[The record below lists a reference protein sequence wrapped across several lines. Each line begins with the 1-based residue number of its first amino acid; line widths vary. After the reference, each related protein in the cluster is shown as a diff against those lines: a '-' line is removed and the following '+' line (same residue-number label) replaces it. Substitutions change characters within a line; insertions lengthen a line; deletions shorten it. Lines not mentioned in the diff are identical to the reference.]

1 MKLIMENWNKY
12 LEKETIHEDENL
24 TLKHVKQ
31 GLKLTSSRAEREWE
45 RLSKL
50 PRSQYPDDLK
60 KHLGI
65 PLDEGLAN
73 KIAMGAALIASMV
86 GGAPDANAAI
96 QVSQDTIE
104 DAGKLPIA
112 NAANLLTD
120 TTARVIYGG
129 LVALDPVKF
138 PGAKEA
144 AKIFAKA
151 HKSRDI
157 QQFENMPPLAQKALQ
172 VIVTQMHDAKA
183 SGDDEKVRQ
192 TVNQYRDFE
201 KEAPKRMKLKRKF
214 RD

>member
-1 MKLIMENWNKY
+1 MKLIMENWNNY
-12 LEKETIHEDENL
+12 LQEDEE
-24 TLKHVKQ
+24 T
-31 GLKLTSSRAEREWE
+31 
-45 RLSKL
+45 
-50 PRSQYPDDLK
+50 
-60 KHLGI
+60 
-65 PLDEGLAN
+65 LDEGWAN

-104 DAGKLPIA
+104 DAGKVPIA

-129 LVALDPVKF
+129 LAALDPVQF

-172 VIVTQMHDAKA
+172 VIVTQMHGAAA
-183 SGDDEKVRQ
+183 SGDDAKVSAQ
-192 TVNQYRDFE
+192 IDQFRDFE
-201 KEAPKRMKLKRKF
+201 KEAPKGMKLKRKF
-214 RD
+214 RDK